1 MDFMDLLPNYPC
13 HLLSLSD
20 ELLLLIVQQLDRHDD
35 VPSFWMTCKKF
46 KAMTEVRQPLGIIGS
61 DLTASSHTCTATR

>member
-1 MDFMDLLPNYPC
+1 MVVEDAVNMADFKC

-35 VPSFWMTCKKF
+35 IPNFWMTCKKL
-46 KAMTEVRQPLGIIGS
+46 KAISNVSVIS
-61 DLTASSHTCTATR
+61 

>member
-1 MDFMDLLPNYPC
+1 MADFKC

-35 VPSFWMTCKKF
+35 IPNFWMTCKKL
-46 KAMTEVRQPLGIIGS
+46 KAISNVSIVS
-61 DLTASSHTCTATR
+61 